1 MRGDVIDKVGD
12 QCLERDRIAE
22 NGEYVEEN
30 DALLNGSIL
39 QNQPHARDCTENG
52 PVWESLGIW

>member
-1 MRGDVIDKVGD
+1 MIDKVGD